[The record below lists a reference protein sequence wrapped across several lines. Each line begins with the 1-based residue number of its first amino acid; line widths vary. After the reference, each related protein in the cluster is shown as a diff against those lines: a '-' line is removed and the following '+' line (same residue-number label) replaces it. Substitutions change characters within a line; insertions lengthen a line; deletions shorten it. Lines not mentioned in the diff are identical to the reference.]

1 MFVLTTA
8 PKFRFGTF
16 RFRFSIKAY
25 PRSSDQFNCYMSKSG
40 APTTISLGDLTLVLA
55 EENALLALDSTESPP
70 PATLR
75 TCEQPATGF

>member
-55 EENALLALDSTESPP
+55 EENALLSLDSTESPP
-70 PATLR
+70 WLMAGSCDTSYV
-75 TCEQPATGF
+75 